1 MLLSNFIFR
10 VRVDE
15 LNWPNKFGGA
25 RIRSLLIDKIY
36 SKCNFYI
43 EQLKG
48 LKKKFDA
55 EVVEKL
61 SEASEEIWS
70 LAVACESDQNLTS
83 PAIERISLKTLAERA
98 VDIDVLFKVRS
109 DQMCSVLEKLSKAPN
124 SKSVPSPEFVSSAKV
139 DAIFGR
145 EKDGKE
151 SLASEPTVGSILA
164 NYNIGDFN
172 LTTGADVNVAGGDE
186 PSSNASQA
194 TIVKDMVSISLEP

>member
-1 MLLSNFIFR
+1 M
-10 VRVDE
+10 DE
-15 LNWPNKFGGA
+15 LNWPNKFDGA

-61 SEASEEIWS
+61 SEASEGIWS
-70 LAVACESDQNLTS
+70 LAVACKSDQNLTS
-83 PAIERISLKTLAERA
+83 PTIERISLKTLAERA

-124 SKSVPSPEFVSSAKV
+124 SKSVPSPEFVSSANV

-151 SLASEPTVGSILA
+151 ALLSEPTVGSILA

-172 LTTGADVNVAGGDE
+172 LTTGADVNVAAGE
-186 PSSNASQA
+186 KPSSNASQA
-194 TIVKDMVSISLEP
+194 TIVKDIVSISLEP